1 MAAVAER
8 EVVGLNGN
16 LVALLDL
23 LCVLHRRMCNFPFSL
38 EPLQLLAVGLFS
50 IHRPVKLLEFGDGLV
65 LDDHLLVVA
74 PALRC
79 GPFREIFRESSEDL
93 ANSE

>member
-1 MAAVAER
+1 MAAVANR
-8 EVVGLNGN
+8 EVIGLYGN
-16 LVALLDL
+16 LVAMFDL
-23 LCVLHRRMCNFPFSL
+23 LGVFNRRMCNFPLSL
-38 EPLQLLAVGLFS
+38 EPLQLLAVGLLS
-50 IHRPVKLLEFGDGLV
+50 IHRPVKLLELGDGLV

-79 GPFREIFRESSEDL
+79 GPFREIFRESSKDL